1 MGSEGLENSD
11 SQIQTFCLLQVSTV
25 SLSTACREGHAVSFW
40 RLGLVRELS
49 GASHGRSSVS
59 PGDGWCG
66 CRAQGLQ
73 GAGHVP

>member
-40 RLGLVRELS
+40 HLGLVRKLS
-49 GASHGRSSVS
+49 GASHGRSGVS
-59 PGDGWCG
+59 PSDGWCG
-66 CRAQGLQ
+66 RRAQGLQ
-73 GAGHVP
+73 GAEHMP